1 MEKKPETLSVT
12 VRVRRDLWEKFRE
25 NAKLLNSDAAK
36 EMRKFIE
43 RYVRETQA
51 ELDKTF
57 S

>member
-12 VRVRRDLWEKFRE
+12 IRVRRDIWAKFRE

-43 RYVRETQA
+43 QYVKESQA
-51 ELDKTF
+51 EIVKKG
-57 S
+57 